1 MTRRPHTTPKKEQ
14 HFGDHRV
21 GSGLEEE
28 SQQNQARRHG
38 QNTCAAGV
46 AIPGQPVDSAE
57 IIRPVV
63 GECVVGTLRAEGAM
77 AFYRMWAQGSVC
89 PGNPGG

>member
-14 HFGDHRV
+14 HFGDHRA

-57 IIRPVV
+57 IIRPRGGRVRGGHLTGRGCHGFLQDV
-63 GECVVGTLRAEGAM
+63 GPGECLSR
-77 AFYRMWAQGSVC
+77 
-89 PGNPGG
+89 